1 MIFWWIRGIDQNHA
15 RISTTSN
22 VIHIVHIVY
31 EAFIS
36 SDRLQNRKS
45 VKLPP
50 FNHMSAEKIIS
61 DWKKKK
67 FKPVYW
73 LEGEEEF
80 FIDQIMDY
88 AEHHILTESE
98 SGFNK
103 TVFYGKDANWADV
116 VNACRRYP
124 MFAER
129 QVVLLKEAQ
138 QMRDVEKLEMYVD
151 RPLSST
157 IFVVSY
163 KEKKVDGRSKFAK
176 LLKEKGE
183 VFTSKKL
190 YEYQMPEWTSE
201 LIKSKGYT
209 ISNKALLLLVDHI
222 GNDLSR
228 MHNEIEKVMLNLASR
243 KNITEDD
250 IEKYVGISKDF
261 NVFELQE
268 AFASKD
274 LPKAIRIIQY
284 FQANPKAAPIQL
296 ILPILHSFFSK
307 VYTTFSS
314 TEKSEEAL
322 KPLFNYNVFSARQG
336 LLAAK
341 NYGFEGVER
350 AILLLHHYN
359 LKSIG
364 VNDVGTDDASLLKEL
379 AVKLISLK

>member
-1 MIFWWIRGIDQNHA
+1 
-15 RISTTSN
+15 
-22 VIHIVHIVY
+22 
-31 EAFIS
+31 
-36 SDRLQNRKS
+36 
-45 VKLPP
+45 
-50 FNHMSAEKIIS
+50 MSAEKIIS

-67 FKPVYW
+67 FKPIYW

-88 AEHHILTESE
+88 AEHHILTEAE

-116 VNACRRYP
+116 VTACRRYP

-138 QMRDVEKLEMYVD
+138 QMREVDKLEMYVE

-157 IFVVSY
+157 VFVVSY

-190 YEYQMPEWTSE
+190 YESQMPEWTSE

-228 MHNEIEKVMLNLASR
+228 MHNEIEKVMVNLSNR

-250 IEKYVGISKDF
+250 IENYVGISKDF

-268 AFASKD
+268 AIAAKD

-314 TEKSEEAL
+314 AEKSEEAL

-359 LKSIG
+359 LKSVG
-364 VNDVGTDDASLLKEL
+364 VNDVGTDDASLLKEM
-379 AVKLISLK
+379 AVKLVSFK